1 MYRFYRRQFLN
12 LRGHHAGA
20 YVLAVVE
27 ALPED
32 PTEESWREITLELT
46 DCWRRVVFEFPLV
59 TAADRR
65 NSVRKARLLADVTAG
80 FAEALAIEADLE
92 AARRSSRRRK

>member
-32 PTEESWREITLELT
+32 PTEENWREITLELT
-46 DCWRRVVFEFPLV
+46 DCSRRVVFDFPLL

-65 NSVRKARLLADVTAG
+65 NSVRKARLLADATAG

-92 AARRSSRRRK
+92 AARRSRRR